1 MAKIDLSEYSYEQA
15 LREVLRIR
23 NERQKIY
30 GDDWKLQSDW
40 ELLALLKMKLKRLE
54 HFVID
59 RRDEKVY
66 ESRIDTVVDMINYSL
81 FMLQNEFDKKPKPVK
96 KVVVKR
102 VKKSE
107 AETWA
112 VANS

>member
-30 GDDWKLQSDW
+30 GDDWKDQKDY
-40 ELLALLKMKLKRLE
+40 ELLTLLKMKIRRLE

-59 RRDEKVY
+59 RKDEQLY
-66 ESRIDTVVDMINYSL
+66 ESRTDTLIDAVNYAL

-96 KVVVKR
+96 KVVQRK
-102 VKKSE
+102 KKSE